1 VKQVELC
8 LGIHPKVDYGFL
20 KTRNWLVAKNW
31 LLLTNGLD
39 KTAAA
44 LSILM

>member
-1 VKQVELC
+1 VKQVELR
-8 LGIHPKVDYGFL
+8 LGIHPKVDSGWL
-20 KTRNWLVAKNW
+20 KTRNWLVARNW